1 MFNGYLFKAILS
13 LVIFVVG
20 WIFARIIK
28 RVILKISEKTLEPG
42 VFTFLGS
49 SASICIRLITIV
61 FVLDQFGVN
70 SNVIVG
76 AFSACAL
83 GISMALKSNM
93 ADVAGG
99 FQILLTKP
107 FKVGEYVK
115 IASYE
120 GTVVQIELMYT
131 VIQSVDLENTVIP
144 NATMVGEILVNC
156 TRQGIRRIHLTL
168 PLSLEQDISEAQRIL
183 SSVFDELPSL
193 LKEQSHEI
201 LVDEITSSSVILGI
215 YCYCGCDDYWRA
227 SRELLAIINKK
238 RIEANLSTPYDSLK
252 VDQAE

>member
-1 MFNGYLFKAILS
+1 MFNEYIVKAIIS
-13 LVIFVVG
+13 LIILCLG
-20 WIFARIIK
+20 WILARVVK
-28 RVILKISEKTLEPG
+28 RIILKISEKSLEPG

-49 SASICIRLITIV
+49 SAAICIRIVTIV

-115 IASYE
+115 IATYE

-131 VIQSVDLENTVIP
+131 VIQSVNLENTVIP
-144 NATMVGEILVNC
+144 NSTMVGDILVNC
-156 TRQGIRRIHLTL
+156 TRQGTRRIHLTL
-168 PLSLEQDISEAQRIL
+168 PLSLEQEISQAQTIL
-183 SSVFDELPSL
+183 LPIFNELPCL
-193 LKEQSHEI
+193 LKEPAGEI
-201 LVDEITSSSVILGI
+201 LVDEITDSSVILGI

-227 SRELLAIINKK
+227 SRELLALINKK

-252 VDQAE
+252 VDQVS